1 VLYLQLIILS
11 AESDVSVDSEVLL
24 VTDFMNLKI
33 KLTQSFRGAHRGR
46 MCVRVFIGV
55 CMSIYICTAFLKKI
69 VLTDI
74 IVKQFK
80 TGGSA
85 SLSSNEPWFSTG
97 KITEEVPNN

>member
-1 VLYLQLIILS
+1 
-11 AESDVSVDSEVLL
+11 
-24 VTDFMNLKI
+24 MN
-33 KLTQSFRGAHRGR
+33 
-46 MCVRVFIGV
+46 V
-55 CMSIYICTAFLKKI
+55 CTAFLKKI

>member
-1 VLYLQLIILS
+1 
-11 AESDVSVDSEVLL
+11 

-33 KLTQSFRGAHRGR
+33 KPAQSFRGAYRGR

-55 CMSIYICTAFLKKI
+55 NASTCMNVCTAFLKKI